1 MYGVPSSLIYTKGEE
16 PVLLLSQQGV
26 HQGDPLGPALFL
38 LVIHTILNDVQAENL
53 EVVILAYL
61 DDVMILG
68 PPLDVLNAFYD
79 LKSSFFSV

>member
-1 MYGVPSSLIYTKGEE
+1 M
-16 PVLLLSQQGV
+16 

-38 LVIHTILNDVQAENL
+38 LVIHPILNDVQAENL

-68 PPLDVLNAFYD
+68 PPLDVLNA
-79 LKSSFFSV
+79 LKAMI